1 MKFNKFN
8 VGDMIEYLAPYK
20 DSFQI
25 IQDNRIVLK
34 TGKILKVKRKF
45 FRNSS
50 FIVQNKENGFI
61 HTIKSEDVI
70 CKVKTDDICEAGGKN
85 D

>member
-1 MKFNKFN
+1 MFSKFK
-8 VGDMIEYLAPYK
+8 VGDMVEYLAPYK
-20 DSFQI
+20 EGFQVVS
-25 IQDNRIVLK
+25 DERVVLK
-34 TGKILKVKRKF
+34 IGRILKVKRKF
-45 FRNSS
+45 LRKSS
-50 FIVQNKENGFI
+50 FILQNKENGFI